1 MKLKLK
7 AVALFSL
14 AFWTDHYFLIDI
26 DRGIFVDTISYGD
39 FGISMIPAAFSL
51 ALSLALAVLNI
62 HCSSLPP
69 FSGACVVWTHLP
81 VCERT
86 FPSQY

>member
-51 ALSLALAVLNI
+51 ALSLALAVLKI
-62 HCSSLPP
+62 HCSPLPP
-69 FSGACVVWTHLP
+69 S
-81 VCERT
+81 RT
-86 FPSQY
+86 RTLLIEIGIFYARDV